1 MMKRTRG
8 LALTLTVALVF
19 GFAAEALAQRDGDK
33 GRSRQERAE
42 IETLVKLVDGVMAGE
57 EAPQDITFEM
67 TPYFLKSQE
76 ARTFVPFALEVSG
89 APAGDTAL
97 YVRLVDP
104 SAEVDPKKRT
114 EYPWDDIHFIPANE
128 LSGAP
133 ARLNRVFM
141 AVPGTYDVYLAMKET
156 APEKP
161 QRGATYKTGVMKTSI
176 TVPDLSS
183 EFTTSSVLVTDTV
196 NMLTAPITPEE
207 QRSRP
212 FVFGAQELV
221 PALDTTFLKNEELNI
236 FFQVYNPGLDDSGKP
251 NLVME
256 YNFHR
261 TEGGEEKFFNK
272 TNPQNINASN
282 LPPQFDPS
290 VFPVPG
296 GITVPLAT
304 FPEGD
309 FRLEIKVIDKAAGS
323 ELVRNVNFTVKAS

>member
-1 MMKRTRG
+1 MMERTRG
-8 LALTLTVALVF
+8 LALTMVVALVF
-19 GFAAEALAQRDGDK
+19 GFAAEALAQRGND
-33 GRSRQERAE
+33 RNRNRQEREE
-42 IETLVKLVDGVMAGE
+42 IETLVKLVDGAMAGT
-57 EAPQDITFEM
+57 AGSTDITFKI

-76 ARTFVPFALEVSG
+76 ARTFVPFSLEVTG
-89 APAGDTAL
+89 APAKDVAL
-97 YVRLVDP
+97 YVRVVDP
-104 SAEVDPKKRT
+104 AVEVDPKKRA
-114 EYPWDDIHFIPANE
+114 EYPWDDIHFVPAAQVA
-128 LSGAP
+128 SSP

-141 AVPGTYDVYLAMKET
+141 AVPGTYDVYLAMKER

-161 QRGATYKTGVMKTSI
+161 QRGATYVTGVYKTSI
-176 TVPDLSS
+176 TVPDLAA

-196 NMLTAPITPEE
+196 NMLTAPISPEE
-207 QRSRP
+207 QRERP

-221 PALDTTFLKNEELNI
+221 PALDEEFKKSEELNI
-236 FFQVYNPGLDDSGKP
+236 FFQVYNPGLDDGGKP

-261 TEGGEEKFFNK
+261 TENGEEKFFNK

-304 FPEGD
+304 FPEGQ
-309 FRLEIKVIDKAAGS
+309 FRLEIKIIDKAAGR
-323 ELVRNVNFTVKAS
+323 ELVRNVNFTVTAS

>member
-1 MMKRTRG
+1 MMERTRG
-8 LALTLTVALVF
+8 LALTVAVALVF
-19 GFAAEALAQRDGDK
+19 GVAAEALAQRGNDRD
-33 GRSRQERAE
+33 RSRQEREE
-42 IETLVKLVDGVMAGE
+42 IETLVKLIDGVMAGTDG
-57 EAPQDITFEM
+57 PTDISFEI

-89 APAGDTAL
+89 APATDIAL
-97 YVRLVDP
+97 YVRVVDP
-104 SAEVDPKKRT
+104 AVEVDPKKRA
-114 EYPWDDIHFIPANE
+114 EYPWDDIHFIPATE
-128 LSGAP
+128 LRGDP

-141 AVPGTYDVYLAMKET
+141 AVPGTYDVYVAMKER

-176 TVPDLSS
+176 TVPDLSAA
-183 EFTTSSVLVTDTV
+183 FTTSSVLVTDTV
-196 NMLTAPITPEE
+196 NMLTAPISPEE
-207 QRSRP
+207 QRARP

-221 PALDTTFLKNEELNI
+221 PALDTSFKKSEELNI
-236 FFQVYNPGLDDSGKP
+236 FFQVYNPGLDEGGKP

-261 TEGGEEKFFNK
+261 TENGEEKFFNK

-282 LPPQFDPS
+282 LPPQFDPA

-309 FRLEIKVIDKAAGS
+309 FRLEIKIIDKAAGT
-323 ELVRNVNFTVKAS
+323 ELVRNVNFTVTAS

>member
-1 MMKRTRG
+1 MMVRTRG
-8 LALTLTVALVF
+8 LALTMAVALVL
-19 GFAAEALAQRDGDK
+19 GIAAEALAQRGND
-33 GRSRQERAE
+33 RNRNRQEREE
-42 IETLVKLVDGVMAGE
+42 IETLVKLVDGVMGGA
-57 EAPQDITFEM
+57 EAPTDISFEI

-76 ARTFVPFALEVSG
+76 ARTFVPFTLQVTN
-89 APAGDTAL
+89 APDTDAAL

-104 SAEVDPKKRT
+104 AVEVDPKQRA
-114 EYPWDDIHFIPANE
+114 EYPWDDIHFVPAAE
-128 LSGAP
+128 LEGEP

-141 AVPGTYDVYLAMKET
+141 AVPGTYDVYLAMKERT
-156 APEKP
+156 PERAP
-161 QRGATYKTGVMKTSI
+161 RDATYKTGVHKTTI
-176 TVPDLSS
+176 TVPDLAS

-196 NMLTAPITPEE
+196 NMLNAPITPEE

-221 PALDTTFLKNEELNI
+221 PALDTSFKKSEELNI
-236 FFQVYNPGLDDSGKP
+236 FFQVYNPGLDDDGKP

-261 TEGGEEKFFNK
+261 TQNGEETFFNK
-272 TNPQNINASN
+272 TNPQSVNASN
-282 LPPQFDPS
+282 LPPQFDPE

-309 FRLEIKVIDKAAGS
+309 FRLEIKVIDKASGA
-323 ELVRNVNFTVKAS
+323 ELVRNVNFTVTAS

>member
-1 MMKRTRG
+1 MMNRTRG
-8 LALTLTVALVF
+8 LALTMAVALVF
-19 GFAAEALAQRDGDK
+19 GIAGDALAQRDGDK
-33 GRSRQERAE
+33 DRNRQERSE
-42 IETLVKLVDGVMAGE
+42 IETLVKLVDGVMAGA
-57 EAPQDITFEM
+57 EAPGEITFEV
-67 TPYFLKSQE
+67 TPFFLKSQE
-76 ARTFVPFALEVSG
+76 ARTFVPFALEVTG
-89 APAGDTAL
+89 APATDVAL

-104 SAEVDPKKRT
+104 AVEVDPKKRA
-114 EYPWDDIHFIPANE
+114 EYPWDDIHFIPAAE
-128 LSGAP
+128 LSEDP
-133 ARLNRVFM
+133 VRLNRVFM
-141 AVPGTYDVYLAMKET
+141 AVPGTYDVYLAMKERT
-156 APEKP
+156 PEKP
-161 QRGATYKTGVMKTSI
+161 KRGATYKTGVMKTSI
-176 TVPDLSS
+176 TVPDLAT

-221 PALDTTFLKNEELNI
+221 PALDTTFKKSEDLNI
-236 FFQVYNPGLDDSGKP
+236 FFQVYNPGLDDDGKP

-261 TEGGEEKFFNK
+261 TENGQEKFFNK

-282 LPPQFDPS
+282 LPPQFDPL

-309 FRLEIKVIDKAAGS
+309 FRLEIKIIDKAAGT
-323 ELVRNVNFTVKAS
+323 ELLRNVNFTVTAS